1 MSKNAYFTHLTSR
14 CLYIIDANPLRTHP
28 VQILSHVIISS
39 SGLCLKYLV
48 VSICEVTRTKYSSL
62 NGAAAAA
69 YVLQMHLRS
78 LRRLQQLSRCSRV
91 ETTTDAF
98 SFLLAYPCYPHEK
111 TIFSSHTAMHLHSHS
126 SMSRLANNFLV

>member
-1 MSKNAYFTHLTSR
+1 MSKNAYRTHIL
-14 CLYIIDANPLRTHP
+14 LADVYIIDANPLRIHP

-48 VSICEVTRTKYSSL
+48 VSICEVTRTKYSGL

-78 LRRLQQLSRCSRV
+78 LRRLQQLSRCS
-91 ETTTDAF
+91 T
-98 SFLLAYPCYPHEK
+98 
-111 TIFSSHTAMHLHSHS
+111 
-126 SMSRLANNFLV
+126 